1 MKEQLYGHDYVEGE
15 DPKLYVSNKTN
26 RGPLTDGWIEE
37 YWNEVNYFSTFI
49 VIFFI
54 NCSNI
59 MCFLFLFLLCVLKM
73 TG

>member
-49 VIFFI
+49 VIFLSI
-54 NCSNI
+54 VRASL
-59 MCFLFLFLLCVLKM
+59 CFLFLFLLCVFE
-73 TG
+73 